1 MALHLVSNAVS
12 RAWFVAAALIL
23 ASGLNLAA
31 EPGKAGDSASAGT
44 PPKRELIYGSELMTH
59 QEREQYRARMRGAK
73 TADEEARVRTDH
85 QRALQKRAR
94 ERGVKLPDP
103 QASGSGK

>member
-1 MALHLVSNAVS
+1 MSSAVG
-12 RAWFVAAALIL
+12 RAWLIAAALML
-23 ASGLNLAA
+23 VSGSILAA
-31 EPGKAGDSASAGT
+31 EPGKAGESTSAVT

-59 QEREQYRARMRGAK
+59 QEREQYRARMREAK
-73 TADEEARVRTDH
+73 TADEEASVRAEH